1 MVQIS
6 TIKYLLKFGG
16 PKKICKAAFF
26 YFNDLIK
33 KRNLDLSES
42 KEIEINNYKMKTI
55 ANDKGISS
63 ELLIYGNHE
72 PLTTKIILEELSE
85 NMNCVDIGSNIGY
98 YVLLENMKIGKN
110 GKIWAIEP
118 SPENFSTL
126 KENIELQNGENI
138 KAFNFAIGDKNG
150 EIEFVISK
158 KSNWSKVKSE
168 NESVDSENKV
178 INVPLKTLD
187 SFAKENNLERV
198 NLLRMDV
205 EGYENKI
212 ILGATQF
219 LNQFKPTIMLEIHK
233 MIMGEKETRKIL
245 EKFKETNYENQ
256 YFVPRIYDSQIIGNE
271 NDIKQVSID
280 DLLEKLENNV
290 LPDTFQMTL
299 KPIKK

>member
-16 PKKICKAAFF
+16 PKKICNAVFF
-26 YFNDLIK
+26 YFYDLIK

-42 KEIEINNYKMKTI
+42 KEIKINNYKMKTI
-55 ANDKGISS
+55 PNDKGISS

-72 PLTTKIILEELSE
+72 PLTTKIILEELSD

-126 KENIELQNGENI
+126 EENIRLQNTENI

-168 NESVDSENKV
+168 NESVDSEDKV

-212 ILGATQF
+212 ILGAIQF
-219 LNQFKPTIMLEIHK
+219 LNQFKPIVMLEIHK

-245 EKFKETNYENQ
+245 EKFKEINYENQ
-256 YFVPRIYDSQIIGNE
+256 YFIPRIYDSQIIGNE
-271 NDIKQVSID
+271 NDIKQISID
-280 DLLEKLENNV
+280 GLLEKLENDA

-299 KPIKK
+299 RPTKK

>member
-245 EKFKETNYENQ
+245 EKFKEINYENQ
-256 YFVPRIYDSQIIGNE
+256 YFIPRIYDSQIIGNE

-280 DLLEKLENNV
+280 DLLEKLENDV